1 MFNLYYYASIPIA
14 TNLLFY
20 SITSLSTSIS
30 SSQNVVKF
38 ITEHKDCDSVV
49 FKKELEDTDLEN
61 KLRIVGAL
69 VYDIIRKFSHTK
81 EEFERTKQD
90 ILEPVTESVG
100 IGEGVDMDASF
111 SLLDIKS
118 NLKVL
123 DRIDEPLKL
132 ALISTA
138 ETLRGIEE
146 VLVEVRDKIERH
158 TKSYLK
164 NFVSLSLARELAKLH
179 KQVKILDSRT
189 HMLFELLKVYLPFVK
204 KASSKG
210 K

>member
-1 MFNLYYYASIPIA
+1 MFSLYYYAGIPIA

-49 FKKELEDTDLEN
+49 FKNELVDTDLEN
-61 KLRIVGAL
+61 KLIIIESL
-69 VYDIIRKFSHTK
+69 IYDIIRKFSYNQ
-81 EEFERTKQD
+81 EEFERTKKD
-90 ILEPVTESVG
+90 ILDPVTESVK
-100 IGEGVDMDASF
+100 IDIDTSF
-111 SLLDIKS
+111 SVVDIKS

-123 DRIDEPLKL
+123 ERIEEPLKL

-138 ETLRGIEE
+138 DTVRTIES
-146 VLVEVRDKIERH
+146 VLIEVRNKIEAHSR
-158 TKSYLK
+158 SYIK
-164 NFVSLSLARELAKLH
+164 NFVSLSLKGELSKIH
-179 KQVKILDSRT
+179 KFVKILDSRT
-189 HMLFELLKVYLPFVK
+189 HMLFELLKIYLPFVK
-204 KASSKG
+204 KGTNKQPLNC